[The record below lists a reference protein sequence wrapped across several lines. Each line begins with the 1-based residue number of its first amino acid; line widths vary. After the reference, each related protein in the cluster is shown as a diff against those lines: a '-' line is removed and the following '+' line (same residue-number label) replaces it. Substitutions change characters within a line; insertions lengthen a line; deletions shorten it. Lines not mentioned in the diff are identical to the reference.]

1 MACFGNLTAAGISA
15 RNENTLALANI
26 NFDFSLIK
34 FKAPKEF
41 LQLGKA
47 LSPTRRKNAEEGSTH
62 RTARKLGALFEQV
75 ASPPEELVKAYG
87 RRASEISQA
96 LGARQAGKHLGLFND
111 HAGADATV
119 LWAAAVSGKT
129 AIAVALLACMLAR
142 MWDAPKATSIWVEL
156 VLKRKEQIQQI
167 CDGSGLSHHALVAAS
182 RQDITRRE
190 LAEWDASARSWL
202 DIADTVKEEEH
213 RKMET
218 VLLNLSVP
226 VDNSTDIFT
235 SVIRVWNTAMMA
247 MDNLCRGVPQRVY
260 NGAVLIAITSWHLY
274 PDVDVFGG
282 KLKTIMQNDM
292 LVSPGGRLT
301 VGLED
306 ADPESTIGVHW
317 SLSLANL
324 RYYGDPVFATSH
336 MRDASRISFQ
346 DLTLVCLGSLFAS
359 WESDDFDPLFDQE
372 KGAAFIVAL
381 WKNIERMVPGVSGYT
396 HKVQLPQT
404 PNTLEAKARC
414 ILSSPNHWLRLLAS
428 AAGRLL
434 QSDIEGRA
442 TARKLVSL
450 GCRRGRSLLQAEE
463 KGLLPYFGLLDARVL
478 SQFAIEDSSILLF
491 RELAKKL
498 KLHAKC
504 PKAVLYLK
512 DSGGSIETSQFATVS
527 PLQCLGRLHDGEEK
541 LYKSHVRWIPYSEA
555 SVSKPFY
562 PGLSN
567 DEVRKF
573 DHDQIQFIEGILHC
587 PQSLW
592 DHQPEDTT
600 PQPPTKELVIED
612 VISLL
617 DANLLNAVSIV
628 FDIYSSSIY
637 DLPSVQNGDQSE
649 HLTSLTY
656 GKVARKRTEVIINWT
671 LTIKPKLNISRVQRR
686 LEAPSRP
693 QRKRTN
699 ETNRDSAMLLAW
711 SLRALSTAAD
721 IWPSHTNPT
730 ISLKVIERN
739 LWAAPWL
746 PNIDD
751 FHFELGRNLSQT
763 FSCIAMLETGD
774 LIIPSKELK
783 NVFAMSIRNT
793 IYVAASLLADPDTE
807 CLPYESRM
815 IIGNV
820 GRPGVSMMIPPA
832 DPVLRKPKLES
843 WRVINHEQL
852 TADSK
857 CTDMFDRTSLHLSFT
872 GFEQPVGSTLKQGA
886 QDLEACYLET
896 VVTVFD
902 GSEKIGDLAIL
913 DAMDRGLLL
922 KKLTNSPCPHPLRPS
937 QCPRWLVVDS
947 WAELLEIPRGR
958 RKRLGESPQKDVQ

>member
-1 MACFGNLTAAGISA
+1 MAFFGNLTAAGISA
-15 RNENTLALANI
+15 RNENTLALANL

-34 FKAPKEF
+34 LNAPKEF

-75 ASPPEELVKAYG
+75 ASPPEQLVKAYG

-96 LGARQAGKHLGLFND
+96 LGARQAGKHLGFFDD

-119 LWAAAVSGKT
+119 LWAAAVSGRT

-202 DIADTVKEEEH
+202 DIADTVKEAEH

-235 SVIRVWNTAMMA
+235 GVIRAWNIAMMA
-247 MDNLCRGVPQRVY
+247 MDNLCKGVPQRVY

-282 KLKTIMQNDM
+282 KVKTIIQNDM

-306 ADPESTIGVHW
+306 ADPESTVGVHW

-336 MRDASRISFQ
+336 MSDASRISFQ
-346 DLTLVCLGSLFAS
+346 DLTL
-359 WESDDFDPLFDQE
+359 
-372 KGAAFIVAL
+372 GATFIVAL
-381 WKNIERMVPGVSGYT
+381 WRSIERIAPGVSPYT
-396 HKVQLPQT
+396 HKAQLHQT
-404 PNTLEAKARC
+404 PDTPEAKARC

-434 QSDIEGRA
+434 ESDMESRA
-442 TARKLVSL
+442 TARRLVSL

-463 KGLLPYFGLLDARVL
+463 KSLLPYFGLLDARAL
-478 SQFAIEDSSILLF
+478 SQFALNESSVFLF
-491 RELAKKL
+491 RELANKL
-498 KLHAKC
+498 RLDAKC
-504 PKAVLYLK
+504 PKVIIHLR
-512 DSGGSIETSQFATVS
+512 DSGSGVKTDQFATVS
-527 PLQCLGRLHDGEEK
+527 PIQCSRRLHQNEER
-541 LYKSHVRWIPYSEA
+541 YKSHVWWIPCSEA
-555 SVSKPFY
+555 SAPKLFDPE
-562 PGLSN
+562 LSD
-567 DEVRKF
+567 DEVRKL
-573 DHDQIQFIEGILHC
+573 DHNQIQFNEGILRC
-587 PQSLW
+587 SQSLW
-592 DHQPEDTT
+592 DVQSGDTT
-600 PQPPTKELVIED
+600 PQAPTKDGEVHELHCLLENAYQRLYVSVDVSNQLSTELTIED

-617 DANLLNAVSIV
+617 NTNLLNVVSIV
-628 FDIYSSSIY
+628 FDIYGSSIY
-637 DLPSVQNGDQSE
+637 DLPSLQNGDQGA

-656 GKVARKRTEVIINWT
+656 EKVARKRTEVIINWT
-671 LTIKPKLNISRVQRR
+671 LTIKPRLSISRVQRR
-686 LEAPSRP
+686 LKTPSRSK
-693 QRKRTN
+693 RKRKN
-699 ETNRDSAMLLAW
+699 ETSRDSAMLLAW

-721 IWPSHTNPT
+721 IWPSHTNAS
-730 ISLKVIERN
+730 ISLKVIEHS
-739 LWAAPWL
+739 LWSAPWL

-751 FHFELGRNLSQT
+751 LHFESGRNLSQT

-783 NVFAMSIRNT
+783 NVFAISIRNT

-815 IIGNV
+815 IVGNV
-820 GRPGVSMMIPPA
+820 GRPGVSMMVPPA

-852 TADSK
+852 TADGK
-857 CTDMFDRTSLHLSFT
+857 CTDMFDRRSLHLSFT

-913 DAMDRGLLL
+913 DAMDRV
-922 KKLTNSPCPHPLRPS
+922 PS
-937 QCPRWLVVDS
+937 MAC
-947 WAELLEIPRGR
+947 RGFLGR
-958 RKRLGESPQKDVQ
+958 TSRDTKGESLHNQSAW

>member
-47 LSPTRRKNAEEGSTH
+47 LSPTRP
-62 RTARKLGALFEQV
+62 LFEQV

-87 RRASEISQA
+87 QRASEISQA

-156 VLKRKEQIQQI
+156 VQKRKEHIQQI
-167 CDGSGLSHHALVAAS
+167 CDGSGLSHLALVAAS

-346 DLTLVCLGSLFAS
+346 DLTLVCLGSLFAA

-381 WKNIERMVPGVSGYT
+381 
-396 HKVQLPQT
+396 
-404 PNTLEAKARC
+404 
-414 ILSSPNHWLRLLAS
+414 
-428 AAGRLL
+428 
-434 QSDIEGRA
+434 DIEGRA

-463 KGLLPYFGLLDARVL
+463 KSLLPYFGLLDARAL
-478 SQFAIEDSSILLF
+478 CQFAIEDSSVLLF

-498 KLHAKC
+498 RLHAKC
-504 PKAVLYLK
+504 PKAILHLK
-512 DSGGSIETSQFATVS
+512 DSGGGEETGQFATVS
-527 PLQCLGRLHDGEEK
+527 PIQCLRRHRQEEGK
-541 LYKSHVRWIPYSEA
+541 LYKSHVRWIPCLEA
-555 SVSKPFY
+555 SESEPFY
-562 PGLSN
+562 PGLSD
-567 DEVRKF
+567 DEVRKLE
-573 DHDQIQFIEGILHC
+573 HDQIQLSEGILHC
-587 PQSLW
+587 SQSLW
-592 DHQPEDTT
+592 DPQPDTT
-600 PQPPTKELVIED
+600 PQAPTNGMFSLNCITERSPMIEKVIA
-612 VISLL
+612 L
-617 DANLLNAVSIV
+617 
-628 FDIYSSSIY
+628 
-637 DLPSVQNGDQSE
+637 NGDQGE
-649 HLTSLTY
+649 HSTSLNY

-671 LTIKPKLNISRVQRR
+671 LAIKPKLNISRVQRR
-686 LEAPSRP
+686 PETPSRP

-699 ETNRDSAMLLAW
+699 ETSRDSAMLLAW

-730 ISLKVIERN
+730 ISLKVIERS

-843 WRVINHEQL
+843 WR
-852 TADSK
+852 
-857 CTDMFDRTSLHLSFT
+857 
-872 GFEQPVGSTLKQGA
+872 QPVGSTLKQGA

-922 KKLTNSPCPHPLRPS
+922 KKVTNSPCPHPLRPS

-958 RKRLGESPQKDVQ
+958 VCIIRAHGNALSRLAALVACTQKGFECYVLPPNPCYLCVAETLGREPSKGRSVVLIC